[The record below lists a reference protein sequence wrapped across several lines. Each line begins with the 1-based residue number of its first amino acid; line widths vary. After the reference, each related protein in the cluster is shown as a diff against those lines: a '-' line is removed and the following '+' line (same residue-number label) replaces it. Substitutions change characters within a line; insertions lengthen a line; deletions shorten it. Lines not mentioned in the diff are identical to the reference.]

1 MPSPGTAGNQILWG
15 TDPSGDSRIGLSTD
29 GTFFIIGSGTSP
41 NRIVTVYD
49 NLNVAGNASIGG
61 QITIGTNAYIS
72 GNLTVNGAIYGN
84 VSLPS
89 APTFR
94 HIDIVTTSSDTYGLN
109 FRNGYNNFT
118 GSACIL
124 MPTSGNGNKISWG
137 NPDYDSTIGLSSSG
151 LFFIF
156 GSGSTTRTV
165 LLYDNLSVAG
175 TVYQGSDLSMKE
187 NVELFSDSALSLIK
201 SIDVYKYLFKADQR
215 EHVGFIANYVKDIFP
230 MGVTV
235 NEEDGKCSINILD
248 MLALLFKA
256 VKELAEHV
264 ANN

>member
-1 MPSPGTAGNQILWG
+1 
-15 TDPSGDSRIGLSTD
+15 
-29 GTFFIIGSGTSP
+29 
-41 NRIVTVYD
+41 
-49 NLNVAGNASIGG
+49 
-61 QITIGTNAYIS
+61 
-72 GNLTVNGAIYGN
+72 
-84 VSLPS
+84 
-89 APTFR
+89 
-94 HIDIVTTSSDTYGLN
+94 
-109 FRNGYNNFT
+109 
-118 GSACIL
+118 

-137 NPDYDSTIGLSSSG
+137 TPDYDSTIGLSSGG

-156 GSGSTTRTV
+156 GSGSTTRRV
-165 LLYDNLSVAG
+165 LLYDDLSVAG

-201 SIDVYKYLFKADQR
+201 SIDVYKYLFKVDQR

-235 NEEDGKCSINILD
+235 SEEDGKCSINILD